1 MLNLLYIFMNPIK
14 DLMKDISSN
23 FILLGILTILF
34 AILIIF
40 LPDILTYTIAIM
52 LLISGMT
59 ALYYGFRIKK
69 SIRKSNKFWKKYFK
83 ELDEEEGEIK

>member
-1 MLNLLYIFMNPIK
+1 MNPIK

-34 AILIIF
+34 AILIVF
-40 LPDILTYTIAIM
+40 FPDILTYTIAIM
-52 LLISGMT
+52 LMFSGMS

-83 ELDEEEGEIK
+83 ELEEDEGEIK

>member
-1 MLNLLYIFMNPIK
+1 MNPIK

-40 LPDILTYTIAIM
+40 FPDILTYSIAIM
-52 LLISGMT
+52 LIFAGIN

-69 SIRKSNKFWKKYFK
+69 SIKKSNKFWKEYFK
-83 ELDEEEGEIK
+83 ELEEEEEDIK

>member
-1 MLNLLYIFMNPIK
+1 MNPIK

-40 LPDILTYTIAIM
+40 FPNILNYIVAIM
-52 LLISGMT
+52 LISSGISV
-59 ALYYGFRIKK
+59 LYYGFRIKR
-69 SIRKSNKFWKKYFK
+69 SIKKSNKFWKEYFK
-83 ELDEEEGEIK
+83 ELEDDEVEVKVK